1 MAEPRLNFNGIFNM
15 RIKNLIYVSLALA
28 GCVSSIVLAIGSP
41 VSSNPL
47 GLGTIP
53 PAAYKSGLIPS
64 ISPVSTSGNLVVTG
78 DVAGGKYFRGIVPY
92 RGVTDFGTSTAGI
105 SPGTVQVENFM
116 RYSAGASP
124 GQTSGLTPYYSP
136 IWTVTKMPTGNGPA
150 PRGGI
155 VGSYTSSRS
164 QQTGTQAQ
172 SVLQDETAYYSATQ
186 LSRRPLSMSRQ
197 ELQKV
202 IDADIIRYPMGGT
215 PVIKS
220 DPQGQFWRQMNIPV
234 EQKSGLT
241 GPDTT
246 ETGFTGVSKIKQLRM
261 PTGSEPNVNTILNLG
276 RENPE
281 GLQVNRLIGN
291 QENKPGTDV
300 FEQIKLK
307 LGRPFDAAQGRQPVE
322 IPKLPKE
329 STKKTDVQPGL
340 GPASETNEPAA
351 IIDHT
356 RIGAAKSVA
365 EVYKSF
371 AAYSNDKFNRYMKA
385 GEDYMKKGRY
395 YRAADS
401 YTIAIVYKPEDPL
414 GYAGKSHAL
423 FAAGEYLS
431 SSLFLAR
438 ALEIFPDYAMVKIDL
453 VAMLGD
459 KDLIEKRLIEARE
472 WTERSKSGELA
483 FLLSYIYCQMNRM
496 EFARQSIEFAAEQM
510 PDSKAVLAM
519 KQAMAQR
526 LKNQN

>member
-1 MAEPRLNFNGIFNM
+1 M
-15 RIKNLIYVSLALA
+15 YVSLALA
-28 GCVSSIVLAIGSP
+28 GCVSSIVLAIESP

-53 PAAYKSGLIPS
+53 PSAYKSGLIPS

-78 DVAGGKYFRGIVPY
+78 GVAGGKYFRGIVPY
-92 RGVTDFGTSTAGI
+92 RGVTDFGTSTTGI

-116 RYSAGASP
+116 RYSASAPP
-124 GQTSGLTPYYSP
+124 GQTSGLMPYYSP

-150 PRGGI
+150 PQGGI
-155 VGSYTSSRS
+155 VGSYAGTTG

-172 SVLQDETAYYSATQ
+172 SVLQNETAYYSATQ
-186 LSRRPLSMSRQ
+186 LSRRPLSMSGH

-202 IDADIIRYPMGGT
+202 IDADITRYPMGGT
-215 PVIKS
+215 PAIKG
-220 DPQGQFWRQMNIPV
+220 DPQGEFWKQMRIPV

-241 GPDTT
+241 GPDKT
-246 ETGFTGVSKIKQLRM
+246 ETGFTGVSSIKQLTM
-261 PTGSEPNVNTILNLG
+261 PTGSEPNVNTILNFG
-276 RENPE
+276 RENPA
-281 GLQVNRLIGN
+281 GLQVDRLIGN
-291 QENKPGTDV
+291 QDNKPGTDV

-307 LGRPFDAAQGRQPVE
+307 LGRQPIE
-322 IPKLPKE
+322 IPKLPKDT
-329 STKKTDVQPGL
+329 TKQTDAQPG
-340 GPASETNEPAA
+340 AMTVSEANESAA
-351 IIDHT
+351 IINNAQ
-356 RIGAAKSVA
+356 IGAAASIT

-385 GEDYMKKGRY
+385 GEDYMKKGRF

-438 ALEIFPDYAMVKIDL
+438 ALEVFPDYARLKIDI
-453 VAMLGD
+453 VAMIGD

-472 WTERSKSGELA
+472 WAERSKSGELE

-496 EFARQSIEFAAEQM
+496 EFARLAIESAVKKM

-519 KQAMAQR
+519 KQEITRR
-526 LKNQN
+526 LTH